1 MIPDDKRPQPP
12 LFTLHIKDLAISAK
26 ARAVLEESAQ
36 EMTDKADSLGYLD
49 PLDEELCLIFDPR
62 R

>member
-1 MIPDDKRPQPP
+1 MISDGNQPEPP
-12 LFTLHIKDLAISAK
+12 LFTLHIKDLVISAE
-26 ARAVLEESAQ
+26 ARAVLEKSAQ

-62 R
+62 G